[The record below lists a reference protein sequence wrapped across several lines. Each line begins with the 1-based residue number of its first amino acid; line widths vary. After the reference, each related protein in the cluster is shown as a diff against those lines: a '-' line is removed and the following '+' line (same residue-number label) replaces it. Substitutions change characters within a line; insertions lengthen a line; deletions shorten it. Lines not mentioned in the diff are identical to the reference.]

1 MTLSRRVLL
10 QSGLAALAMPALAQA
25 RPQVVVIG
33 GGFGGAMAARA
44 LVARGI
50 DATLVEANSSYTAC
64 PLSNAVIGGFRALD
78 AQRFGYDKIAAF
90 GVRLVPQM
98 AQAVD
103 AARREVVLADG
114 ARLAYDRLVV
124 APGIDL
130 RFDALPGY
138 SEAASEKMPH
148 AWKAGPQTSLLRQQ
162 LEAMP
167 DGGRVIMAIPAN
179 PYRCP
184 PGPYER
190 ASLIAYYLKAH
201 KPKSKLLLLDA
212 KDNFSKQKLFQAA
225 WERLYPGLIQWMPLS
240 QGGKV
245 VEVNPDT
252 MELVTE
258 FGREKADVAN
268 VIPPQRAGSIAQKA
282 GLADRTGWCPVDPVT
297 FESALIP
304 GVHVIGDAAI
314 MGAMPKSA
322 FSAHVQAQNCAAQIA
337 LLLQGGAPQPNK
349 LINTCYSLITPDYGI
364 SVSGVYQSREGRLVD
379 VEGAGGVSASDAPDS
394 DRALEARYAEGWFN
408 RVTQQTYG

>member
-114 ARLAYDRLVV
+114 TRLAYDRLVV

-225 WERLYPGLIQWMPLS
+225 WERLYPGLIQWVPLS